1 MGGGSVNRSLGK
13 SRFPPCF
20 LLSYSFILLNLMV
33 AFNTCFL
40 FMRVDYKRQK
50 EFQLRASCEVTIIF
64 GAYIKSYKN
73 ILRQNEFLRASW
85 TVWNTSLLGFSEDYT
100 FQLYVNG
107 QDWNENIV
115 NPEDFINRG
124 NELQLVLNACL
135 SQW

>member
-1 MGGGSVNRSLGK
+1 M
-13 SRFPPCF
+13 
-20 LLSYSFILLNLMV
+20 
-33 AFNTCFL
+33 
-40 FMRVDYKRQK
+40 DYKRQK
-50 EFQLRASCEVTIIF
+50 EFQLRASCEVNIIF

-124 NELQLVLNACL
+124 NELQLVLDAWL

>member
-1 MGGGSVNRSLGK
+1 M
-13 SRFPPCF
+13 
-20 LLSYSFILLNLMV
+20 
-33 AFNTCFL
+33 
-40 FMRVDYKRQK
+40 DYKRQK

-64 GAYIKSYKN
+64 GAAYIKSYKN